1 MKVLYRFLIYT
12 EPVSTLLPARTA
24 ILLALHQPFS
34 GVELMERLSSIG
46 LPLGCGSIYPALQG
60 LEAEGL
66 VRSWDQPL
74 ARGRPRRN
82 YELTVAGVRAA
93 ADAERTL
100 GALLSRPR
108 RATEPDE
115 AEAMAARLRECDEL
129 SQFALGL
136 SEGLS

>member
-1 MKVLYRFLIYT
+1 MT
-12 EPVSTLLPARTA
+12 SLLPARTA

-34 GVELMERLSSIG
+34 GVELMEQLTSIG
-46 LPLGCGSIYPALQG
+46 LPLGCGSIYPALQA

-74 ARGRPRRN
+74 ARGRPRKN

-93 ADAERTL
+93 AEAEGTL

-108 RATEPDE
+108 RSSDPDDG
-115 AEAMAARLRECDEL
+115 EAMAARLRECDEL

-136 SEGLS
+136 SQGLS